1 VSIIIPSPRK
11 ITTLGKN
18 IKIGYI
24 VDLGGGMEGVVLIDV
39 ENHKFTDRFDMS
51 VVIFLG
57 DGIMIDTN
65 KIGLLHAMGVS
76 HVLRRTS
83 LM

>member
-1 VSIIIPSPRK
+1 MKYPD
-11 ITTLGKN
+11 GKN

-39 ENHKFTDRFDMS
+39 GNHKFTDRFDMS

-65 KIGLLHAMGVS
+65 KIGLLHLPANHDHYIRLV
-76 HVLRRTS
+76 RRKT
-83 LM
+83 

>member
-1 VSIIIPSPRK
+1 
-11 ITTLGKN
+11 
-18 IKIGYI
+18 
-24 VDLGGGMEGVVLIDV
+24 MEGVVLIDV

-65 KIGLLHAMGVS
+65 KIGLLHLPANHDHYIRLV
-76 HVLRRTS
+76 RRKT
-83 LM
+83 